1 MEPEDVV
8 PGMEV
13 EISRRGVVTRLTVDT
28 IKKFPAYGKMYAF
41 FTHELGRVY
50 VDEVT
55 TITLLS
61 EPPDPQKFGLRAV
74 VNGQRYVC
82 MQAFGCNDERN
93 SLWKCDDESTNFY
106 SWDEMVAKGDVELV
120 EDEEQ
125 WFNMS

>member
-1 MEPEDVV
+1 MKPEDVV
-8 PGMEV
+8 PGMEIEV
-13 EISRRGVVTRLTVDT
+13 SRKGVVTRLTVDK
-28 IKKFPAYGKMYAF
+28 IRYNAPFKYAF
-41 FTHELGRVY
+41 ITKESGPVY
-50 VDEVT
+50 VDELS

-61 EPPDPQKFGLRAV
+61 GAPDPQKFGLRAV
-74 VNGQRYVC
+74 INGKRYVC
-82 MQAFGCNDERN
+82 IQAYASNDERN

>member
-1 MEPEDVV
+1 MKLEDVE
-8 PGMEV
+8 PGMEL
-13 EISRRGVVTRLTVDT
+13 EISRKGVVTRLTVY
-28 IKKFPAYGKMYAF
+28 IVKKNAPYKYAF
-41 FTHELGRVY
+41 ITKELGPVY
-50 VDEVT
+50 VDELS

-61 EPPDPQKFGLRAV
+61 EPSDPHKFGLRAV

-106 SWDEMVAKGDVELV
+106 SWDEMVAKGNVEFV

-125 WFNMS
+125 WFIMS